1 MLINM
6 QNNYKKNKILLISL
20 KVNYIM
26 LKMIYKTINCEKG
39 NEIIKIRRMSE
50 FD

>member
-6 QNNYKKNKILLISL
+6 QNNYKKNKTLLISL

-26 LKMIYKTINCEKG
+26 LKMIYKTTDCEKG
-39 NEIIKIRRMSE
+39 IKINIYRRMSE